1 MSEGSPIIL
10 EPIVK
15 MKITVPN
22 EFTGDILSDLNTK
35 RARVHGMNPEGDLNE
50 IDAEAPMAEVLRY
63 ATDLKSI
70 TQGRGTYTMEFSHYQ
85 EVPAHTTQKIIAER
99 QAEREAEANLNK

>member
-1 MSEGSPIIL
+1 M
-10 EPIVK
+10 VK
-15 MKITVPN
+15 MKIIVPN

-35 RARVHGMNPEGDLNE
+35 RAPCTAWTPRATWTKLSRSHHGRGAALRHRPE
-50 IDAEAPMAEVLRY
+50 
-63 ATDLKSI
+63 SI